1 MIVKS
6 RGCTLAKTLISNCGM
21 LALSEFEILRGM
33 DNNPVQPEA
42 AQDDTYNLEEI
53 TKTKPGI

>member
-1 MIVKS
+1 
-6 RGCTLAKTLISNCGM
+6 M
-21 LALSEFEILRGM
+21 LALSEFEILCGM
-33 DNNPVQPEA
+33 DKNPVQPEA